1 LLKNF
6 VFGTALLHLR
16 IVVFVSSREERLCSV
31 SFNPSTHRFLQC
43 AQIFVNLCALQKQDA
58 NYSKAAC
65 DLQRLPVCY
74 LCRFYTSPSSRMRL
88 PSITTTANPE
98 LAKQLIDAIN
108 NKTKP
113 LGSLG
118 ALESLAKQL
127 GLIQQT
133 VAVSVD
139 RPAIIVFAGDHGVVA
154 EGVSAFPQDVTWQMV
169 ENFLA
174 NGAAINVFARQN
186 GAALHVVDA
195 GVNHDFGPRPGLVDR
210 KLAHGTRNFALE
222 PAMTAGQC
230 ATAMAHGAALVADL
244 PGNVVGFGEMG
255 IGNTT
260 AAAALMHK
268 LTGIPVADCV
278 GAGTGLSTE
287 GVLRKQRVIE
297 AAAERH
303 AGVTDALDVLATFGG
318 FEIAMMAG
326 AMLQAASL
334 RKTMLIDG
342 FIVTSALLVASR
354 IAPAILDYCVFAHCS
369 DEAGHRRML
378 AQLGATPLLQL
389 GMRLGEGTGAALA
402 LPLLHAA
409 ANFLNEM
416 ATFSSAS
423 VSEKSASA

>member
-1 LLKNF
+1 
-6 VFGTALLHLR
+6 
-16 IVVFVSSREERLCSV
+16 
-31 SFNPSTHRFLQC
+31 
-43 AQIFVNLCALQKQDA
+43 
-58 NYSKAAC
+58 
-65 DLQRLPVCY
+65 
-74 LCRFYTSPSSRMRL
+74 MRL
-88 PSITTTANPE
+88 PAIAPSANAK
-98 LAKQLIDAIN
+98 LAAQLDDAIN

-118 ALESLAKQL
+118 LLESLAKQL

-154 EGVSAFPQDVTWQMV
+154 EGISAYPQDVTWQMV

-186 GAALHVVDA
+186 GAALHIVDA
-195 GVNHDFGPRPGLVDR
+195 GVNHDFGARPGLIDR
-210 KLAHGTRNFALE
+210 KLAHGTRNFARE
-222 PAMTAGQC
+222 AAMTAEQC
-230 ATAMAHGAALVADL
+230 ATAMEHGAALVADL
-244 PGNVVGFGEMG
+244 PGNVIGFGEMG

-260 AAAALMHK
+260 SAAALMHK
-268 LTGIPVADCV
+268 LAGIPVADCV
-278 GAGTGLSTE
+278 GAGTGLSPE

-297 AAAERH
+297 AAVERH
-303 AGVTDALDVLATFGG
+303 AGATEAIDVLATFGG
-318 FEIAMMAG
+318 FEIAMMSG
-326 AMLQAASL
+326 AMLQAAAL
-334 RKTMLIDG
+334 RKTLLIDG
-342 FIVTSALLVASR
+342 FIVTSALLAASR
-354 IAPAILDYCVFAHCS
+354 MAPAILDYCVFAHCS

-378 AQLGATPLLQL
+378 ENLGARPLLQL

-423 VSEKSASA
+423 VSEKSASE